1 MEELIISGKAEL
13 RKLIN
18 QNKRKIFEFVKK
30 NKIAK
35 IDLNGNLFYSTYKR
49 KGQIGKPTVFL
60 YRILEEKEDDKFI
73 ISSFFSEYQ
82 IVKFNGALRIL

>member
-18 QNKRKIFEFVKK
+18 RNKRKIFEFVKK

-35 IDLNGNLFYSTYKR
+35 IDLNGHLFYSTYKR
-49 KGQIGKPTVFL
+49 KGQLGNPTVFL
-60 YRILEEKEDDKFI
+60 YRILEERENEKFLL
-73 ISSFFSEYQ
+73 SSLFSEYQ
-82 IVKFNGALRIL
+82 IIKFNGALRVL

>member
-18 QNKRKIFEFVKK
+18 RNKKKIFEFAKK

-82 IVKFNGALRIL
+82 IVKFNEILKVL